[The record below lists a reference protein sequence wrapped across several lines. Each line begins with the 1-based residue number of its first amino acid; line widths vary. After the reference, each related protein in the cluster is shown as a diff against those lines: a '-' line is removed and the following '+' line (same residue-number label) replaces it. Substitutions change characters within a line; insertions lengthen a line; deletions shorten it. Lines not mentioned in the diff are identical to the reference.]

1 MAAILAHV
9 HTHDSASGGVAFI
22 LNSNGVMLNS
32 LDSASEGVALNSL
45 INAVKVINFAGES
58 SAAPTG
64 AGAQAWSDG

>member
-1 MAAILAHV
+1 
-9 HTHDSASGGVAFI
+9 
-22 LNSNGVMLNS
+22 SNGVMLNS

>member
-1 MAAILAHV
+1 MAYVNSL
-9 HTHDSASGGVAFI
+9 DSSSEGVAFI